1 MKHLKKF
8 NQLNENLDTDNSIE
22 LIGPEMDDILDALN
36 FISDNYEDAE
46 VSPTDFQSN
55 SDLPYVHKRNSVYS
69 VFVTITPQDDEI
81 IHIRYINDLLFEN
94 NFKCKLYKTK

>member
-36 FISDNYEDAE
+36 FISDNYEDVE
-46 VSPTDFQSN
+46 VIPTDFQSN

-69 VFVTITPQDDEI
+69 VFVTIKQQDDDI
-81 IHIRYINDLLFEN
+81 SHIRYINDLLFEN